1 MKYVRVCPS
10 CKSQRSVHEMYC
22 QNTVG
27 DRSCGWLLMNV
38 KQTPV
43 GGVVEVKIKDKPVQK
58 CCENGH
64 EVGPDDFMCMEC
76 GADILDTP
84 AAAREEETL
93 RKIDIYTVV
102 ETIQIS
108 SATKE
113 CFLVKND
120 LEQIYF
126 LTLYHKDCEPDK
138 AIYNVLQKSDTDHV
152 AELIQTGIWEDRFFE
167 VTERITG
174 GSIGKSAYLE
184 EAQIEKLVD
193 EIGRALRDFSDSG
206 IRHRDLSPNNI
217 LIREKDSFDLVV
229 IDFSSAR
236 LSDYDLD
243 TDTPLEL
250 TRYTA
255 PEAIIGG
262 ISPAS
267 DWWSLGMVVLEQV
280 TQGSFFQN
288 INDKAFMIHL
298 VTRGVQLPTDIDERF
313 LLLLKGLLCRDPL
326 KRWNWNQVEKWLKKE
341 YIAPLEE
348 SEKPVVQKNE
358 KTIKLGDEIH
368 SNPSYFALSA
378 AEESN
383 WESGLATFT
392 SGELSS
398 WIDETVQDKKLTST
412 IRNLRTME
420 GIDLEWRFSLALMHL
435 NESLP
440 LTWRGQ
446 IIIPAWLL
454 SNPEIATQLIEG
466 KIPAYLESIDREKWL
481 VNLKSRKL
489 NIARKSKNLEIE
501 LNQDR
506 FTLNSLST
514 SRVRLKSEMD
524 LLRQLY
530 PDANNMSLS
539 NLMGDLRLSEEDI
552 ILIISAERD
561 QFDSLEQLVRDTVK
575 LAKRNGI
582 EVNKDFYQEFL
593 VKSRLEIY
601 ELLTQHLEG
610 FSKSNN
616 DALNRWADQF
626 RIEKRLPLIQSI
638 LCLSLPKE
646 QWITPPKHEF
656 ASSLL
661 QFYEKKIIHASSRGP
676 LVRLIIST
684 HSARI
689 DITEL
694 GTSFK
699 PSEKILQRIIN
710 RSSSTETVDPIAFSE
725 NHLLERRTRR
735 MLLKA
740 ANFKRDTGLDSLY
753 LGFPFLVS
761 QGKLKHRPRIL
772 PILLWPVDVTL
783 NNRGAPRMDISFD
796 KLNGEVR
803 VNPVLSSVLDGDSF
817 DRIKKICLEIL
828 AKQSLTVQEVIDALG
843 SFITPKNTELTIHPA
858 VSYMRKE
865 SGQELHC
872 SAVFFNAN
880 FTGQAISE
888 DIRMLQKLAHSNTA
902 MEPMLKINEPE
913 IAKFEEKI
921 QESDRY
927 TVVAVD
933 PSQEKAVLQS
943 RLNPGI
949 VIEGP
954 PGTGKSQTIVNI
966 IADCIGRQEKVL
978 VVSQKRAAIQVILK
992 RLEAVGLEQRVM
1004 TITDIN
1010 RDRQTTI
1017 QSVREQIPNFLE
1029 KLQHESSLREIEIQR
1044 NSLAKQIDRIE
1055 SELNVLSEEIHV
1067 VDEVSGATYRNILSE
1082 LIELQSKF
1090 YIDVPEA
1097 RGFLEFKTADE
1108 LNRLEEQVK
1117 GLIHY
1122 WMPSAYESS
1131 SLVNLKLAQFDEA
1144 TRNAVQEDLEQF
1156 HQAEEKRIACLKQT
1170 SSAFDGSEAQYYGDW
1185 LDQYGQKTKNISE
1198 NDVLNIQHWFDLLY
1212 DEYNETSIAQDISK
1226 ALDKISNQ
1234 LAELIESSQFEY
1246 FSESLQKLDDEELEK
1261 LANSCDYFL
1270 STSFFK
1276 FLNPFGF
1283 VHKGRLKKILKLQQV
1298 KLKSASVQDLTIAI
1312 EQEQSFRNYRSQF
1325 FRQLNKLKVAKE
1337 NITEAKFLRVKIGS
1351 KNNEL
1356 QEAIQWVNR
1365 IKSCPLKNEARDL
1378 LKTGMVS
1385 VYQEFVTKLQ
1395 DAHERYESRQSS
1407 QEKLTSLREWLEPE
1421 ISEEFS
1427 AEIRKNDADI
1437 SILQQMLLDMEH
1449 YSPYQKFR
1457 MRLGVGNDHRS
1468 LLKLFSLLRKYEDE
1482 ITEFPSEKWSSVIQK
1497 TVRREGLLG
1506 WKQRIEKESP
1516 SLLMSEREIQLNV
1529 ESLESLLG
1537 RIRDLNR
1544 QLLNLSID
1552 VGKLGSKTEWNSIT
1566 RLRGKNYKKLREFIS
1581 LGTDIGLMDLRPVWL
1596 MSPEVVSQAIPLQ
1609 SGLFDVVIFDEASQ
1623 MLIDHSIPA
1632 LYRAKRVIVS
1642 GDEKQMPPT
1651 GFFAQKM
1658 DDDEDVQELSLS
1670 EDHSEAELTSYQ
1682 DAWNRKEVKD
1692 CPDLLTLAKSVL
1704 PVTTL
1709 EIHYRS
1715 QFQSLIKFSNH
1726 AFYGGQLHVP
1736 VYHPKKEI
1744 ISKKPLE
1751 VLRINGVYE
1760 EQTNEEEADALID
1773 YISEHWQLPESERF
1787 SAGIVT
1793 FNKKQAELIEDK
1805 IQERELTDE
1814 AFRAVLNHERNKQ
1827 QEGEDMGFFVKNV
1840 ENVQGDERDMI
1851 LFSTTFGLNPH
1862 GVFRRNFGALG
1873 HRGGERRL
1881 NVAITRA
1888 RYKVVIATS
1897 MPVKDIS
1904 DVLSTGRQPSKPRDF
1919 IQSYLNFSEIH
1930 SNGQIEVATDKVK
1943 KLSGK
1948 NSMEDIQLKN
1958 DGFKNTVKTYIE
1970 SLGYEVVE
1978 NNDYNVF
1985 YLDLAIENNGRFVLG
2000 IECDTPNNVLLKNA
2014 RYRELWRLQVLKKTI
2029 PTIHRTTSYRWLKD
2043 TEAEQ
2048 NRLKEV
2054 IEHAL
2059 KLNP

>member
-1 MKYVRVCPS
+1 
-10 CKSQRSVHEMYC
+10 
-22 QNTVG
+22 
-27 DRSCGWLLMNV
+27 MNV
-38 KQTPV
+38 KQTPI
-43 GGVVEVKIKDKPVQK
+43 GGTIEIKVEDESVQQY
-58 CCENGH
+58 CENGH
-64 EVGPDDFMCMEC
+64 EIGSGDFMCMEC
-76 GADILDTP
+76 GADIEDTP
-84 AAAREEETL
+84 NAVEKDII
-93 RKIDIYTVV
+93 RKIEAYTLV
-102 ETIQIS
+102 ENIQNS
-108 SATKE
+108 SAIKE
-113 CFLVKND
+113 CFLVKNN
-120 LEQIYF
+120 QGKIYF
-126 LTLYHKDCEPDK
+126 MTLYHKDCEPDK
-138 AIYNVLQKSDTDHV
+138 AIYSVLQKSDTDHV
-152 AELIQTGIWEDRFFE
+152 AELIQIGIWEDRFFE
-167 VTERITG
+167 VTELITG
-174 GSIGKSAYLE
+174 SSIEKTAYLE
-184 EAQIEKLVD
+184 EARIEKLVD

-217 LIREKDSFDLVV
+217 LIRDKDSFDLVI

-280 TQGSFFQN
+280 TKGSFFQN
-288 INDKAFMIHL
+288 INDKAFLIHL
-298 VTRGVQLPTDIDERF
+298 VTRGVQLPTDINERF

-326 KRWNWNQVEKWLKKE
+326 KRWNWQQVEKWLNRE
-341 YIAPLEE
+341 YVAPPEE
-348 SEKPVVQKNE
+348 FERPVTQKTEKS
-358 KTIKLGDEIH
+358 IKLGKEIH
-368 SNPSYFALSA
+368 VNPSYFALSA

-383 WESGLATFT
+383 WENGLSVFT

-398 WIDETVQDKKLTST
+398 WIDETIQDKKLTST

-420 GIDLEWRFSLALMHL
+420 GIDLEWRFSLTLMHL
-435 NESLP
+435 NKSLP

-454 SNPEIATQLIEG
+454 SNPEMATQLIEG
-466 KIPAYLESIDREKWL
+466 KIPSYLEDIDREKWL
-481 VNLKSRKL
+481 VSLKSRKL
-489 NIARKSKNLEIE
+489 NIARKAKNLEIN

-506 FTLNSLST
+506 FTLNALST

-539 NLMGDLRLSEEDI
+539 NLMGDLRLSEEDL
-552 ILIISAERD
+552 ILIISAERN
-561 QFDSLEQLVRDTVK
+561 QFDALEQLVKDTLE
-575 LAKRNGI
+575 LAKRNQV
-582 EVNKDFYQEFL
+582 EVSNDFCREFL
-593 VKSRLEIY
+593 VKSRVEIY
-601 ELLTQHLEG
+601 ELLIQHLEG
-610 FSKSNN
+610 FSRSKNE
-616 DALNRWADQF
+616 ALNRWAEQF

-646 QWITPPKHEF
+646 KWITPPKHEY

-676 LVRLIIST
+676 LVRLTIST

-689 DITEL
+689 DIAEF

-699 PSEKILQRIIN
+699 PSEKILLRIIN

-725 NHLLERRTRR
+725 NNLLERRTRR

-740 ANFKRDTGLDSLY
+740 DNFKRDTGLDSLY
-753 LGFPFLVS
+753 MGFPFLVS
-761 QGKLKHRPRIL
+761 QGRLKHRPRIL
-772 PILLWPVDVTL
+772 PILLWPVNLVL
-783 NNRGAPRMDISFD
+783 NNRGAPRLNIAFD
-796 KLNGEVR
+796 KHNGEVR
-803 VNPVLSSVLDGDSF
+803 INPALSSVLDSDGF
-817 DRIKKICLEIL
+817 ERIKKLCIEIL
-828 AKQSLTVQEVIDALG
+828 ARQSLTIQEVIDVLG
-843 SFITPKNTELTIHPA
+843 SFITPKSIELTTHPS

-865 SGQELHC
+865 SGQELYC

-888 DIRMLQKLAHSNTA
+888 NMRMLQKLPHSNTA
-902 MEPMLKINEPE
+902 MESMLKINEPE
-913 IAKFEEKI
+913 TIKFEEKVK
-921 QESDRY
+921 ESNRY

-966 IADCIGRQEKVL
+966 IADSIGRQEKVL

-992 RLEAVGLEQRVM
+992 RLEAIGLEQRVI
-1004 TITDIN
+1004 TITDIS
-1010 RDRQTTI
+1010 RDRQATI

-1029 KLQHESSLREIEIQR
+1029 KLQHNSLLTEIEIQR
-1044 NSLAKQIDRIE
+1044 NSVAKQIDRIE
-1055 SELNVLSEEIHV
+1055 SELNVLPEEIHSM
-1067 VDEVSGATYRNILSE
+1067 DDVSGTTYRNILSE
-1082 LIELQSKF
+1082 LIELQSKV

-1097 RGFLEFKTADE
+1097 RGFLEFKTADD
-1108 LNRLEEQVK
+1108 LNRLEEQIK

-1122 WMPSAYESS
+1122 WMPSAYERS
-1131 SLVNLKLAQFDEA
+1131 SLVNFKLTQFDES
-1144 TRNAVQEDLEQF
+1144 TRNAVQADLEKF
-1156 HQAEEKRIACLKQT
+1156 HQVEEKRVACLEQT
-1170 SSAFDGSEAQYYGDW
+1170 SNIFDGLEAQYYGDW
-1185 LDQYGQKTKNISE
+1185 LDQHGQKIECISE
-1198 NDVLNIQHWFDLLY
+1198 SDVFNIQQWFDLLY
-1212 DEYNETSIAQDISK
+1212 DEYNNTSIAQDISK
-1226 ALDKISNQ
+1226 ELDKISRQ
-1234 LAELIESSQFEY
+1234 VEELIASSQYEH
-1246 FSESLQKLDDEELEK
+1246 FSESLQKLSDKELEK
-1261 LANSCDYFL
+1261 LKSSCDYFL
-1270 STSFFK
+1270 SKSFFK

-1283 VHKGRLKKILKLQQV
+1283 VYKDRLKKILKPQH
-1298 KLKSASVQDLTIAI
+1298 LKPNSTSVHELTVVIG
-1312 EQEQSFRNYRSQF
+1312 QEQSFRSYRSQF
-1325 FRQLNKLKVAKE
+1325 FRRLDKLKVVKE
-1337 NITEAKFLRVKIGS
+1337 KIAGVKFLRVKIGS

-1356 QEAIQWVNR
+1356 QEAIQWVDR
-1365 IKSCPLKNEARDL
+1365 IKSCPLKNEARKV
-1378 LKTGMVS
+1378 LKTGIVS
-1385 VYQEFVTKLQ
+1385 EYQEFVTNLK
-1395 DAHERYESRQSS
+1395 DAHERYKSKQSS
-1407 QEKLTSLREWLEPE
+1407 QEKLTSLSEWLEPK
-1421 ISEEFS
+1421 ITEEFA
-1427 AEIRKNDADI
+1427 AEIRKNGTNI
-1437 SILQQMLLDMEH
+1437 SMLQQMLLDMEH
-1449 YSPYQKFR
+1449 YIPYQKFR
-1457 MRLGVGNDHRS
+1457 MRLGTGNDHSS
-1468 LLKLFSLLRKYEDE
+1468 LLRLFSLLREYEDK
-1482 ITEFPSEKWSSVIQK
+1482 IANFPSDEWSSVIQ
-1497 TVRREGLLG
+1497 TTIRREGLFG

-1516 SLLMSEREIQLNV
+1516 SLLMSEREIQLNI
-1529 ESLESLLG
+1529 ESLENLLV

-1552 VGKLGSKTEWNSIT
+1552 VNKLGSKSEWNNIT
-1566 RLRGKNYKKLREFIS
+1566 RLRGKNYKKLREFIR

-1632 LYRAKRVIVS
+1632 LYRAKRVIIS

-1651 GFFAQKM
+1651 GFFAQKL
-1658 DDDEDVQELSLS
+1658 DDDEDEQELSLS
-1670 EDHSEAELTSYQ
+1670 EDHSEAELARYQ

-1736 VYHPKKEI
+1736 AFHPKNVI

-1751 VLRINGVYE
+1751 VLRINGVYD
-1760 EQTNEEEADALID
+1760 EQTNDAEADALID

-1805 IQERELTDE
+1805 IQERELNDE
-1814 AFRAVLNHERNKQ
+1814 VFRKVLNKERNKQ

-1897 MPVKDIS
+1897 MPIKDIS
-1904 DVLSTGRQPSKPRDF
+1904 DVLSTGRPPSKPRDF

-1930 SNGQIEVATDKVK
+1930 SNGQIDIATNKVK
-1943 KLSGK
+1943 RFSAN
-1948 NSMEDIQLKN
+1948 NSIEDIQLKN
-1958 DGFKNTVKTYIE
+1958 DGFKNTVKSYIE

-2000 IECDTPNNVLLKNA
+2000 IECDSPKNVLLKKA

-2029 PTIHRTTSYRWLKD
+2029 PTIYRTTSYRWLKD
-2043 TEAEQ
+2043 SKTEQ
-2048 NRLKEV
+2048 DRLKKA
-2054 IEHAL
+2054 IEHAI
-2059 KLNP
+2059 NTNI